1 MIKFGHLK
9 SKIEKHL
16 IDSYQKGSFKYEMK
30 NFKEKVLENKKI
42 SKAFHLY
49 SELSDNKEL
58 SENIA
63 KDFVDESI
71 KLYESL
77 KLTKKDVQELNTWL
91 SKVVCENNYKDIDN
105 VMSKNVLDVIGKI
118 KSKDS
123 IVETLKSTKQ
133 VIEPKA
139 QIPLSSM
146 LQIANKTFSTFI
158 GNLDESDKKE
168 LMNII
173 QLSENELTDNFKTLQ
188 ENTIN
193 KLEVLLSEEKD
204 GEIKSKINETISTI
218 KEQKSDKLSYLKL
231 KRLNE
236 SI

>member
-16 IDSYQKGSFKYEMK
+16 VDSYQKGSFKYEMK

-42 SKAFHLY
+42 AKAFHLY
-49 SELSDNKEL
+49 SELSENKEL
-58 SENIA
+58 SESVA
-63 KDFVDESI
+63 KDFVDESA

-77 KLTKKDVQELNTWL
+77 NITKKDVQELNIWL
-91 SKVVCENNYKDIDN
+91 SKVVCENKYKDIDN
-105 VMSKNVLDVIGKI
+105 IMSKNVLDVIGKL
-118 KSKDS
+118 KSKES
-123 IVETLKSTKQ
+123 IVETLTSKKTIIQ
-133 VIEPKA
+133 PKA

-158 GNLDESDKKE
+158 GNLEENDKKE
-168 LMNII
+168 LMGII
-173 QLSENELTDNFKTLQ
+173 HLSDDELSENFKSLQ
-188 ENTIN
+188 ENTVK
-193 KLEVLLSEEKD
+193 KLEDILITENDIELKN
-204 GEIKSKINETISTI
+204 KIGETIKTI
-218 KEQKSDKLSYLKL
+218 QEQKSDKLSYLKL